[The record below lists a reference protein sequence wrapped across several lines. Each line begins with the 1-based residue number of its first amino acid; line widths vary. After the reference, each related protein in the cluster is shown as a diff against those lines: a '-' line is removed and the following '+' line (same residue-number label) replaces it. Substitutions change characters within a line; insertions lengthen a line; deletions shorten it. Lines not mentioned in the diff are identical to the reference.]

1 MSDYLDVACPACH
14 VPAGSL
20 CVNASREPMILG
32 HRSRRWAAVT
42 PDGDLGPDDP
52 DDTIPPLDSL
62 PVPPEVSPAS
72 IPPADNYGTLTVLRW
87 AQEYEDITYI
97 YVAIKIIDKG
107 WYLTGKE
114 TVAIPWD
121 VLWNRHLNH
130 ALWIESATT
139 WSTVRT

>member
-1 MSDYLDVACPACH
+1 MSRYLDVACPTC
-14 VPAGSL
+14 
-20 CVNASREPMILG
+20 ASRAGEPCTYLDGGFMTYG
-32 HRSRRWAAVT
+32 HYARTIAAT
-42 PDGDLGPDDP
+42 ASDGVLGPADP
-52 DDTIPPLDSL
+52 EDTIEPLDSL
-62 PVPPEVSPAS
+62 PVPPEVRPTA

-87 AQEYEDITYI
+87 AQEYEDITCI

-139 WSTVRT
+139 WSTVKT